1 MDDNI
6 FFGVKRKIDRKIN
19 LYFYCLDCAL
29 KKFAMIDKEI
39 STLLKKLI
47 YIKKCYCI
55 VWTHRLKF
63 KKYRK

>member
-1 MDDNI
+1 MDNNI

-19 LYFYCLDCAL
+19 LYFYCLNCAL

-47 YIKKCYCI
+47 YIKKCYRI
-55 VWTHRLKF
+55 V
-63 KKYRK
+63 